1 MIAGGIK
8 WPEGLICNTLKS
20 ENWETKAVIRG
31 AWGIVGAVLA
41 LLAYL
46 TPISVLYEVWC
57 GIGALLVLPSEII
70 PFETL
75 VDAWRAS
82 CGVAGILALFYVG
95 ALLLDL
101 VELG

>member
-1 MIAGGIK
+1 MIK
-8 WPEGLICNTLKS
+8 
-20 ENWETKAVIRG
+20 G

-57 GIGALLVLPSEII
+57 SIGALLVLPVEII

-75 VDAWRAS
+75 VNAWRDS
-82 CGVAGILALFYVG
+82 AGLAPILALFSLG

>member
-1 MIAGGIK
+1 M
-8 WPEGLICNTLKS
+8 
-20 ENWETKAVIRG
+20 IRG
-31 AWGIVGAVLA
+31 ALGIVGAVLA

-57 GIGALLVLPSEII
+57 GIGALLVLPFEII

-82 CGVAGILALFYVG
+82 FGVAGILALFYVG

-101 VELG
+101 VELE

>member
-1 MIAGGIK
+1 
-8 WPEGLICNTLKS
+8 
-20 ENWETKAVIRG
+20 VIRG

-57 GIGALLVLPSEII
+57 GLGALLVLPFEII
-70 PFETL
+70 PFDTL
-75 VDAWRAS
+75 VSAWRDS
-82 CGVAGILALFYVG
+82 SGLAGILAFFSLG

>member
-1 MIAGGIK
+1 M
-8 WPEGLICNTLKS
+8 
-20 ENWETKAVIRG
+20 IRG

-46 TPISVLYEVWC
+46 TPISVLYEVWY
-57 GIGALLVLPSEII
+57 GIGALLVLPFEVI
-70 PFETL
+70 PLETL
-75 VDAWRAS
+75 ANAWRDS
-82 CGVAGILALFYVG
+82 SGVAPILALFSLG

>member
-1 MIAGGIK
+1 
-8 WPEGLICNTLKS
+8 
-20 ENWETKAVIRG
+20 VIRG

-57 GIGALLVLPSEII
+57 GIGALLVLPFEII
-70 PFETL
+70 SFETL
-75 VDAWRAS
+75 VNAWRDSSSLAS
-82 CGVAGILALFYVG
+82 ILALFSLG